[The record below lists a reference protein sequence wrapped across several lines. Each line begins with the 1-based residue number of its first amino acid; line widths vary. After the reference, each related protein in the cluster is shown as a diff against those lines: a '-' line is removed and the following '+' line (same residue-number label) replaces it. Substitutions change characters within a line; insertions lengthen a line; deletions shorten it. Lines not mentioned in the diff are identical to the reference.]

1 MAFVFLNSVGTGAV
15 TLGIFFLAESAFGF
29 TPRRQFLLG
38 ALLGATYVPGAIGVG
53 PALRM
58 IAARSK
64 AISSRSVLVGL
75 MIVMGLAC
83 LLPPLVVT
91 RGASGVTGE
100 WSIWL
105 LALVYAP
112 LSGVLWPI
120 TESYVSGGRRG
131 DRLRSA
137 AGLFNIVWAG
147 AVVFSM
153 WAMAPFVEDR
163 PMVVLGAL
171 ALLHAIAAFLL
182 IPMGAE
188 PPKHFEEAHEPHPP
202 VYKALLTVFRIQ
214 LPASYIVISALEPYL
229 PFALERLGVAPELKP
244 PLVTVW
250 LVSRLMVFVLFE
262 RWGGWHGRWWLAF
275 VAAGMMLAGF
285 AVSLSSPLTAP
296 AIGEPLALTQM
307 VIGLAVCGAGLGA
320 IYAAAFYYV
329 MEVGDAKVDAG
340 GTHEA
345 LIGMGYCVGPV
356 CGLAA
361 IGLAPGGADFEPPML
376 LFVTLVVAAL
386 AGSAIA
392 LAWPRSRRAGGLPPG
407 TSKP

>member
-1 MAFVFLNSVGTGAV
+1 MAFVFINSVGTGAV

-29 TPRRQFLLG
+29 PPRTQFLLG
-38 ALLGATYVPGAIGVG
+38 ALLGLTYVPGAIAVG

-58 IAARSK
+58 LAARSR
-64 AISSRSVLVGL
+64 AVSSRSVLVAG

-83 LLPPLVVT
+83 LVPPLVVT
-91 RGASGVTGE
+91 RGEDGPTGE

-131 DRLRSA
+131 DNLRAA
-137 AGLFNIVWAG
+137 AGRFNVVWAG

-153 WAMAPFVEDR
+153 WAMAPFVEER
-163 PMVVLGAL
+163 PMLVLAGLAVLHMLGAL
-171 ALLHAIAAFLL
+171 LL

-188 PPKHFEEAHEPHPP
+188 PPKHLEDAHEPHPP
-202 VYKALLTVFRIQ
+202 VYRALLTVFRIQ
-214 LPASYIVISALEPYL
+214 LPASYIVLSALEPYL
-229 PFALERLGVAPELKP
+229 PFALERLGVAPEMKP

-250 LVSRLMVFVLFE
+250 LVSRLLVFVLFE

-275 VAAGMMLAGF
+275 VAAALMLVGF
-285 AVSLSSPLTAP
+285 AVSVTAP
-296 AIGEPLALTQM
+296 LSASVIGNGPALAQM
-307 VIGLAVCGAGLGA
+307 IVGLAVCGAGLGA

-329 MEVGDAKVDAG
+329 MEVGDARVDAG

-345 LIGMGYCVGPV
+345 LIGMGYCVGPL
-356 CGLAA
+356 CGLGA
-361 IGLAPGGADFEPPML
+361 IGLAERGEDFEPQML
-376 LFVTLVVAAL
+376 LLVTLIVGLLAA
-386 AGSAIA
+386 SAI
-392 LAWPRSRRAGGLPPG
+392 LMAWARSRRGSA
-407 TSKP
+407 